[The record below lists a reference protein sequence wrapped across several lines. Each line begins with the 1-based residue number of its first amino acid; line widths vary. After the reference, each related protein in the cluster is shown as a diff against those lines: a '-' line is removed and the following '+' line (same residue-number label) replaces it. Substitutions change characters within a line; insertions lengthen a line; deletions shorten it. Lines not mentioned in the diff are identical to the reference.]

1 MYIYIIHYFIIFIL
15 YYLAKDSN
23 DKTNNDNGNNIGMSS
38 VQLMYLWCKHKGLGT
53 TGRDLSV
60 LEVYK
65 L

>member
-1 MYIYIIHYFIIFIL
+1 
-15 YYLAKDSN
+15 
-23 DKTNNDNGNNIGMSS
+23 MSS

-53 TGRDLSV
+53 TARDLSV